1 MDSSNAALSPKEGKV
16 CFQHSLGI
24 PDVLHL
30 SQPFL
35 TEYGSM
41 KGTTKKEKQFRTVFV
56 KLSSYDYTATFSGKR
71 GPKYR

>member
-1 MDSSNAALSPKEGKV
+1 MDSSNAALSPKERKV
-16 CFQHSLGI
+16 CFQHSLGM

-41 KGTTKKEKQFRTVFV
+41 KGTTIKEKTV
-56 KLSSYDYTATFSGKR
+56 
-71 GPKYR
+71 